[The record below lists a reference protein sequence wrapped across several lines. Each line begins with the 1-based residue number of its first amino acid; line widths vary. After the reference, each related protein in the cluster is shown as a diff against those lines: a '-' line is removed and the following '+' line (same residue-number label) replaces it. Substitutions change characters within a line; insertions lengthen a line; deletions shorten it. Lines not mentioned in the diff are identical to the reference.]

1 MTINGACSRHAQKSK
16 RVVAIIF
23 VMVSILAR
31 VALVFVV
38 SLDVAVTSHL
48 VAVDLTINS
57 LQNTGDCVGG
67 NVGLTDTSVQVQYRE
82 FTNSS
87 SGSGQSDWMALV
99 SIPINGSQNSISV
112 MENMTLANSVFGV
125 QFRLLQMEHGG
136 GECNCWN
143 VTKVQGRVNIS
154 ASLLNNHCLVR
165 YCGGSASDARGVIT
179 EALYFGLNS
188 RRRCPTRSA
197 STLISNKGPAI
208 KENCSTITPRL

>member
-1 MTINGACSRHAQKSK
+1 MA
-16 RVVAIIF
+16 
-23 VMVSILAR
+23 SILAR

-38 SLDVAVTSHL
+38 SLDVAVSSHL
-48 VAVDLTINS
+48 VAVNLTINS
-57 LQNTGDCVGG
+57 LQNTEDCVGG

-87 SGSGQSDWMALV
+87 SGQSDWMTLV

-136 GECNCWN
+136 GECNCWE
-143 VTKVQGRVNIS
+143 VMQVQGRVNNS

-188 RRRCPTRSA
+188 GRRCPTNSD

-208 KENCSTITPRL
+208 TENCSTITPRL

>member
-1 MTINGACSRHAQKSK
+1 MALLLVE
-16 RVVAIIF
+16 VVL
-23 VMVSILAR
+23 M
-31 VALVFVV
+31 FVV
-38 SLDVAVTSHL
+38 SLDVVVSSHL

-82 FTNSS
+82 FVT
-87 SGSGQSDWMALV
+87 SGSDSGQNEWMTLV
-99 SIPINGSQNSISV
+99 SIPINGSQNISV
-112 MENMTLANSVFGV
+112 MENMTLADSVFGV
-125 QFRLLQMEHGG
+125 QFRLLQLEHGG
-136 GECNCWN
+136 GECNYWE
-143 VTKVQGRVNIS
+143 VIQVQGRVNNS

-188 RRRCPTRSA
+188 GSRCPDTTS

-208 KENCSTITPRL
+208 TEDCSIITPRL